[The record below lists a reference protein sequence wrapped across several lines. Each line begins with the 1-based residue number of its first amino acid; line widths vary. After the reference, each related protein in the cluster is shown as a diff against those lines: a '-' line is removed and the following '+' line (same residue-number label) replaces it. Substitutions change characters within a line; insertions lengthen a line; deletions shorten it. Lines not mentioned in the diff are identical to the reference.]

1 MTECSYKTV
10 QRSANVFG
18 EDDNIVIYDAIQRG
32 INSVSEASDRTISP
46 RHVQQHS
53 QPDFP
58 MLPSY
63 RWFRISKHG
72 TVVRMAT
79 NIMFALVPP
88 IALQVYSK
96 CDPQYDT
103 KY

>member
-18 EDDNIVIYDAIQRG
+18 EDDDIQRG

-72 TVVRMAT
+72 TVVRNGDKYYVCAGTT
-79 NIMFALVPP
+79 NRVTSI
-88 IALQVYSK
+88 
-96 CDPQYDT
+96 
-103 KY
+103 

>member
-18 EDDNIVIYDAIQRG
+18 EDDNIQRG

-53 QPDFP
+53 QLIFLCFHLTGGSEFQN
-58 MLPSY
+58 MTQLSE
-63 RWFRISKHG
+63 
-72 TVVRMAT
+72 MAT

-96 CDPQYDT
+96 CDPQCDT